1 MAVFDGYEI
10 LVGTYEEYLM
20 SYKLVPQIKSSN
32 HYDLV
37 QSFTVKAHVGPVRCV
52 TSGSKY
58 AITGGSDEQCKIF
71 DLDKRVE
78 HGVLAHHDGTV
89 SCVTTHDLTSHLV
102 TASDD
107 NSISVVR
114 MGSWQVEKTLFK
126 HSAGVTALA
135 LHPSGKLAFSAG
147 KDKKM
152 ITWNLVKARPAFIS
166 NIKGIAEMI
175 VVSPDGSRY
184 AVGLHRKVDI
194 YSIETAGIEYTIELK
209 TRPNCVTFL
218 SNDIVIVGGENPN
231 AEVHSLIEKKQI
243 STWQCHE
250 TRVRCMT
257 LISSAD
263 FQLLVTASSSD
274 HMIKLWDVSDVSQI
288 TCVGSV
294 DTTCRV
300 TSLSTWHRGMMK
312 NKRKKKK
319 QVEESSSENPE
330 ASKKKLKLAVSGEEV
345 EKNSSEIE
353 SVE

>member
-20 SYKLVPQIKSSN
+20 SYKLVPQIKSNN
-32 HYDLV
+32 HYDLL

-52 TSGSKY
+52 TAGSKY

-107 NSISVVR
+107 NSISVIR
-114 MGSWQVEKTLFK
+114 MGSWQVEKTLYK

-166 NIKGIAEMI
+166 NIKGIAELI

-194 YSIETAGIEYTIELK
+194 YSIETAGIEYTIDLK
-209 TRPNCVTFL
+209 TRPNCVTFF
-218 SNDIVIVGGENPN
+218 SNDLVIVGGENPN
-231 AEVHSLIEKKQI
+231 AEIHSLIEKKQI
-243 STWQCHE
+243 CNWQCHE
-250 TRVRCMT
+250 TRIRCMALVT
-257 LISSAD
+257 SAD
-263 FQLLVTASSSD
+263 SHLLVTASSSD
-274 HMIKLWDVSDVSQI
+274 HMIKLWDLSDVSQI
-288 TCVGSV
+288 ECVGSV
-294 DTTCRV
+294 DTTCRI
-300 TSLSTWHRGMMK
+300 TSLSTWHRGLMK
-312 NKRKKKK
+312 NKRKKKNPV
-319 QVEESSSENPE
+319 VESVVSEKTVSPN
-330 ASKKKLKLAVSGEEV
+330 KKLKKAETRDEGNKSTDVL
-345 EKNSSEIE
+345 